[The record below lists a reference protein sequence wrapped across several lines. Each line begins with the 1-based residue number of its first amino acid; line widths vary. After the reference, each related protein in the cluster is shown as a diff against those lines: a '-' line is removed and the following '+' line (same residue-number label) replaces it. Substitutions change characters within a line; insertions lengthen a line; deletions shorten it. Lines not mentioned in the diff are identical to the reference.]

1 MGSLVQFSMLLVLQF
16 QEGQKTYDADIVIR
30 ELKSGDYVF
39 EKCNKKQFLQSMVGF
54 NAICMSGPVLTY

>member
-1 MGSLVQFSMLLVLQF
+1 MLLVLQF

>member
-1 MGSLVQFSMLLVLQF
+1 MLFVLQYL
-16 QEGQKTYDADIVIR
+16 EGQNTKDADIVIR

-54 NAICMSGPVLTY
+54 YAICMSGPVLAY